1 MIFNTSI
8 GLSSITIIITIFI
21 FLYLTSKIF
30 QISIIIFSIFI
41 LYFIWKNE
49 IERYKKN
56 KIEIKK
62 LNI

>member
-8 GLSSITIIITIFI
+8 GLSSITIMITIFI

-30 QISIIIFSIFI
+30 QISIIIFSMFI

-49 IERYKKN
+49 IERYKIKLKLKN
-56 KIEIKK
+56 
-62 LNI
+62 

>member
-49 IERYKKN
+49 IERYKK
-56 KIEIKK
+56 K
-62 LNI
+62 